1 MNRSVNEKQR
11 INFIIERIYRKD
23 IIEMLKNVN

>member
-1 MNRSVNEKQR
+1 MNRSVNEKQC
-11 INFIIERIYRKD
+11 INFIIESIYRKD